1 MRLESGFSMAP
12 NWSWIEKRQWR
23 QNFMICRHRHFFD
36 ACVFTM
42 SSLINGPSF
51 KLISWLVLEFWQSSF
66 IKDWPEMRKSEI
78 HPSCVLLNLWRL
90 WHFRDIIFATN
101 ISNKMLLTTAK
112 CQGYNFYCF
121 WVIKENQQGEIK
133 LPPTMIRVK
142 ISYLQKSL
150 ASIDSFWLFTNIEK
164 RYGISLGQIFSIPFP

>member
-23 QNFMICRHRHFFD
+23 HNFMICRHRHFFE

-133 LPPTMIRVK
+133 LPPTWLGLK
-142 ISYLQKSL
+142 YLIFKSL
-150 ASIDSFWLFTNIEK
+150 LQALTLFGYLPILK
-164 RYGISLGQIFSIPFP
+164 RGMGLV